1 MPAVV
6 ELDAAPGLQNG
17 HATSKHADVDPT
29 PAHPAFDSIPDVI
42 AAFGTVALFPTL
54 RRVLILSALSPSF
67 CSRALCLLPS
77 LLPSPPRPFPRPFP
91 PTSPKPHPAN
101 PLPANDE
108 FVIVLDS
115 PSRENEGDLI
125 IAASALTPAKASF
138 MIRYSSGY
146 ICAPL
151 PVSRAAALHLP
162 QMVADNADPN
172 HTAYAVSIDAAHAD
186 ISTGISAA
194 DRALTCNLLA
204 ADGAKAADFR
214 RPGHI
219 LPLQAREGGVR
230 VRRGHTEAAVEL
242 CRLAG
247 KGEVG
252 VICELVTDGV
262 RVEGK
267 AELEGGGMMRTEE
280 CVAFGR
286 EWGSRVCTIEDLVR
300 WVEEKEGKLG
310 VEGKDY

>member
-1 MPAVV
+1 MPAAIEV
-6 ELDAAPGLQNG
+6 EAVPAHDLANG
-17 HATSKHADVDPT
+17 KNGELVDHT

-42 AAFGTVALFPTL
+42 KAF
-54 RRVLILSALSPSF
+54 
-67 CSRALCLLPS
+67 
-77 LLPSPPRPFPRPFP
+77 
-91 PTSPKPHPAN
+91 
-101 PLPANDE
+101 ANDE

-162 QMVADNADPN
+162 QMVTENADPN
-172 HTAYAVSIDAAHAD
+172 QTAYAVSIDANHPDAT
-186 ISTGISAA
+186 TGISAT
-194 DRALTCNLLA
+194 DRARTCNMLA
-204 ADGAKAADFR
+204 DPNAKATHFR

-230 VRRGHTEAAVEL
+230 VRRGHTEAAVDL

-247 KGEVG
+247 KGDVG
-252 VICELVTDGV
+252 VICELITDGE

-267 AELEGGGMMRTEE
+267 TELAGGGMMRRDE
-280 CVAFGR
+280 CLRFGK
-286 EWGSRVCTIEDLVR
+286 EWGIKVCTIEDLVAFI
-300 WVEEKEGKLG
+300 EENEGKLA
-310 VEGKDY
+310 VEGRDY

>member
-1 MPAVV
+1 MPA
-6 ELDAAPGLQNG
+6 ELQNG
-17 HATSKHADVDPT
+17 LPAHGTNGVNGNATQLSNPS

-42 AAFGTVALFPTL
+42 QAF
-54 RRVLILSALSPSF
+54 
-67 CSRALCLLPS
+67 
-77 LLPSPPRPFPRPFP
+77 
-91 PTSPKPHPAN
+91 
-101 PLPANDE
+101 ANDE

-172 HTAYAVSIDAAHAD
+172 RTAYAVSIDSAD
-186 ISTGISAA
+186 PSITTGISAQ
-194 DRALTCNLLA
+194 DRSLTCRMLA
-204 ADGAKAADFR
+204 DPNAKASHFR

-219 LPLQAREGGVR
+219 LPLQARDGGVR
-230 VRRGHTEAAVEL
+230 ERRGHTEAAVDL

-247 KGEVG
+247 KQPVG
-252 VICELVTDGV
+252 VICELITDGEEV
-262 RVEGK
+262 AGK
-267 AELEGGGMMRTEE
+267 PELVGGGMMRRDD
-280 CVAFGR
+280 CLAFGKK
-286 EWGSRVCTIEDLVR
+286 WGIKVCTIDDMVR
-300 WVEEKEGKLG
+300 YIEENDGVLG
-310 VEGKDY
+310 TPS